1 MKMSKMNPA
10 GDRLSSI
17 RNPSVNSSRY
27 LVVKTCSR
35 KFFTLIELLVV
46 IAIIAILAGM
56 LLPALNSARNKG
68 RSASCAANLRQFSM
82 GLQAYTVDNR
92 DFVMPGSYD
101 SQIYWFGKGNDPAGY
116 TSGFMYPY
124 LQTQMGKGV
133 YECPSMP
140 KEMYIAT
147 NNTYTTTYGYNAA
160 LLSGQEGYD
169 TGLPW
174 KRITQFKQISRHF
187 AFGDSANYDSWGSP
201 VGYKNYP
208 FLDGPKYPVWGSM
221 PVLWSDGNTSPT
233 SHFRH
238 QGATQ
243 VVCLDGH
250 GELKKIEGGSILYN
264 FNNTGIGW
272 VGTGNDVY
280 YYQYN

>member
-1 MKMSKMNPA
+1 MKKTKQTLA
-10 GDRLSSI
+10 GDRNNSI
-17 RNPSVNSSRY
+17 RNPS
-27 LVVKTCSR
+27 TCHCNKCITHYSAR
-35 KFFTLIELLVV
+35 VFTLIELLVV
-46 IAIIAILAGM
+46 IATIAILAGM
-56 LLPALNSARNKG
+56 LLPALNSARDKG
-68 RSASCAANLRQFSM
+68 RSASCMSNLRQFSM
-82 GLQAYTVDNR
+82 GLQAYTMDNS

-101 SQIYWFGKGNDPAGY
+101 SKIYWFGKSNDPDGY

-124 LQTQMGKGV
+124 LQTKMGKGV

-140 KEMYIAT
+140 KGMYIAT

-160 LLSGQEGYD
+160 LLSGREGYD

-201 VGYKNYP
+201 AGYKNYP
-208 FLDGPKYPVWGSM
+208 FLDGPKYPSWSPPIVWY
-221 PVLWSDGNTSPT
+221 DGNTSPT

-243 VVCLDGH
+243 IVFLDGH
-250 GELKKIEGGSILYN
+250 GELKKLEGGRILYN

>member
-17 RNPSVNSSRY
+17 RNPSVNCTRY
-27 LVVKTCSR
+27 FVVRACSR

-56 LLPALNSARNKG
+56 LLPALNSARDKG
-68 RSASCAANLRQFSM
+68 RNASCAGNLRQFSM

-133 YECPSMP
+133 YECPAMP

-160 LLSGQEGYD
+160 LLSGREGYD

-174 KRITQFKQISRHF
+174 KRITQFKQMSRHF

-208 FLDGPKYPVWGSM
+208 FLDGPKYPSWSPPIVWY
-221 PVLWSDGNTSPT
+221 DGNTSPT

-250 GELKKIEGGSILYN
+250 GELKKPEGGSILYN

-272 VGTGNDVY
+272 VGTGSDVY